1 LTYIRNKSEDA
12 AQLMILKKLHEDG
25 KLKLSPEYIE
35 KRNFDL
41 NLTTD
46 GISFSP
52 TNAAQL

>member
-1 LTYIRNKSEDA
+1 
-12 AQLMILKKLHEDG
+12 MILKKLHEDG